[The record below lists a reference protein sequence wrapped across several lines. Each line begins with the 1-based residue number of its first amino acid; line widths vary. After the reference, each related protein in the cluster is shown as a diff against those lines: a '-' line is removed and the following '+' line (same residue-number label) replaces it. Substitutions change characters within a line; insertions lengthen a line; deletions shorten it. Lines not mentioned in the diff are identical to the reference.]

1 MANMIDYS
9 EKVLQVKNLKKYFR
23 VGSGKRKLM
32 IPAVDDVTLDVYKRE
47 VFGVVGESG
56 SGKTTLGRTIIK
68 LYQPTDG
75 TVILNNVTISS
86 GMQGYLEKIKNIKD
100 KLKEDILR
108 LNPSKIKEIELRKEA
123 SFKIELIVAE
133 KAELTKQKELEMI
146 ANSKQFDQFRADKYQ
161 LNALMQ
167 IDTQK
172 VVFDFNQ
179 KVMKIKRGLQNEAL
193 LKFNNEVKIANDKL
207 NHKLNGLKDSAAL
220 DSQTIAN
227 RMQELKLSHAKQL
240 ESLKALY
247 DPQIQD
253 NASSMLTKVQVKN
266 QINQL
271 TLEKNKQLLVIKASY
286 SKQMAALVQPDKG
299 QHQKSIQVI
308 EEKYNKSFKI
318 LDTKIA
324 TVNKDLAKKMTA
336 LPKPQT
342 AFKKTD
348 KSNTD
353 IHQLKVVANLKI
365 KELHGKISEAL
376 RINASK
382 DTLKESQK
390 MQMIFQDPISSLNPR
405 MTVKEIIS
413 EGLVI
418 QGNLSKK
425 VIEKKV
431 EEVLNLV
438 GLSPE
443 YASRYPH
450 EFSGGQRQR
459 IGVARAL
466 IMDPNVIIA
475 DEPISSLDV
484 SIRAQIINLLFA
496 LREKLGL
503 TILFIAHDLSVVRF
517 FCDRIAVMYNGRV
530 VEMADS
536 EELFKNPMHPYTV
549 SLLSAIPQPDPDY
562 EKNRKRINYNPG
574 QHQYNSSNLPTLREI
589 APKHLVLASEVEFE
603 KMKKTYHQVSKKG
616 GSSS

>member
-23 VGSGKRKLM
+23 VGSGKRKLL
-32 IPAVDDVTLDVYKRE
+32 IPAVDDVTLDVFKRE

-75 TVILNNVTISS
+75 TVILNNVTISA
-86 GMQGYLEKIKNIKD
+86 GTQGYLEKIKNIKD
-100 KLKEDILR
+100 KLNEDILS
-108 LNPSKIKEIELRKEA
+108 LNPSKIKEIELRKQA
-123 SFKIELIVAE
+123 AFKIELVEAE
-133 KAELTKQKELEMI
+133 KNELIKQKDIEI
-146 ANSKQFDQFRADKYQ
+146 KANSKQFDQFRADNYQ

-172 VVFDFNQ
+172 IIFDFNQ
-179 KVMKIKRGLQNEAL
+179 KVMKLKQGLQNEAL
-193 LKFNNEVKIANDKL
+193 LKYNNEVKIANDKL
-207 NHKLNGLKDSAAL
+207 NHKMSGLKDSAAL
-220 DSQTIAN
+220 DSQTIAT
-227 RMQELKLSHAKQL
+227 RIQELKLSHAKQL
-240 ESLKALY
+240 ETIKTLY
-247 DPQIQD
+247 EPQIQS
-253 NASSMLTKVQVKN
+253 NAAAMLTKVQLKN
-266 QINQL
+266 QISQL
-271 TLEKNKQLLVIKASY
+271 SIEKNKQISAIKASY
-286 SKQMAALVQPDKG
+286 LKQHSALIEPNKGEHLQSIKAIEAKFNKMLKKLDDKIS
-299 QHQKSIQVI
+299 QIK
-308 EEKYNKSFKI
+308 
-318 LDTKIA
+318 
-324 TVNKDLAKKMTA
+324 KDLSTRIST
-336 LPKPQT
+336 LPKPKIE
-342 AFKKTD
+342 FKASAKTND
-348 KSNTD
+348 DVHK
-353 IHQLKVVANLKI
+353 LKVVAELNI
-365 KELHGKISEAL
+365 KELRAKINDAR
-376 RINASK
+376 RINSSK

-418 QGNLSKK
+418 QGNLPKK

-431 EEVLNLV
+431 EDVLNLV

-530 VEMADS
+530 VEMASS
-536 EELFKNPMHPYTV
+536 EELFKNPMHPYTI

-562 EKNRKRINYNPG
+562 EKNRKRINYNPR
-574 QHQYNSSNLPTLREI
+574 QHQYNSSTLPTLKEI
-589 APKHLVLASEVEFE
+589 SPNHLVLASEAEFE
-603 KMKKTYHQVSKKG
+603 TMKKSLNQVQKKG
-616 GSSS
+616 GK

>member
-86 GMQGYLEKIKNIKD
+86 GIQGYLEKIKNIKD

-108 LNPSKIKEIELRKEA
+108 LNPSKIKEIDLRKEA

-146 ANSKQFDQFRADKYQ
+146 ANSKQFDQVRADKYQ

-240 ESLKALY
+240 ETLKALY

-324 TVNKDLAKKMTA
+324 TVNKDLAKKITS

-353 IHQLKVVANLKI
+353 IHQLKVVADLKI
-365 KELHGKISEAL
+365 KELHGKISEAR

-484 SIRAQIINLLFA
+484 SIRAQIINLLFT

-536 EELFKNPMHPYTV
+536 EELFKNPMHPYSV

-562 EKNRKRINYNPG
+562 EKNRKRVNYNPG

-589 APKHLVLASEVEFE
+589 APKHLVLASEAEFE
-603 KMKKTYHQVSKKG
+603 KMKKSYHQVSKKG
-616 GSSS
+616 GS

>member
-308 EEKYNKSFKI
+308 VEKYNKSFKI
-318 LDTKIA
+318 LDTKLA
-324 TVNKDLAKKMTA
+324 TVNKDLAKKITS

-348 KSNTD
+348 KSTTD
-353 IHQLKVVANLKI
+353 IHQLKVVADLKI
-365 KELHGKISEAL
+365 KELRGKISEAR

>member
-86 GMQGYLEKIKNIKD
+86 GMQGYLEKIKKIKD
-100 KLKEDILR
+100 KLKEDILK

-133 KAELTKQKELEMI
+133 TAELTKQKELEMI

-247 DPQIQD
+247 DPQIQN

-353 IHQLKVVANLKI
+353 IHQLKVVADLKI
-365 KELHGKISEAL
+365 KELHGKISEAR

-484 SIRAQIINLLFA
+484 SIRAQIINLLFT

-536 EELFKNPMHPYTV
+536 EELFKNPMHPYSV

-562 EKNRKRINYNPG
+562 EKNRKRVNYNPG

-589 APKHLVLASEVEFE
+589 APKHLVLASEAEFE
-603 KMKKTYHQVSKKG
+603 KMKKSYHQVSKKG
-616 GSSS
+616 GS

>member
-75 TVILNNVTISS
+75 TVTLNNVTISS
-86 GMQGYLEKIKNIKD
+86 GIQGYLEKIKNIKD

-123 SFKIELIVAE
+123 NFKIELIVAE
-133 KAELTKQKELEMI
+133 KAELIKQKELEII

-167 IDTQK
+167 IDIQK

-227 RMQELKLSHAKQL
+227 RMQELKSIHAKQL
-240 ESLKALY
+240 ESLKAFY

-324 TVNKDLAKKMTA
+324 TVNKDLAKKITS
-336 LPKPQT
+336 LPKAQT

-348 KSNTD
+348 KSNTH
-353 IHQLKVVANLKI
+353 IHQLKVVADLKI
-365 KELHGKISEAL
+365 KELHGKISEAR

-484 SIRAQIINLLFA
+484 SIRAQIINLLFT

-536 EELFKNPMHPYTV
+536 EELFKNPMHPYSV

-562 EKNRKRINYNPG
+562 EKNRKRVNYNPG

-589 APKHLVLASEVEFE
+589 APKHLVLASEAEFE
-603 KMKKTYHQVSKKG
+603 KMKKSYHQVSKKG
-616 GSSS
+616 GS

>member
-47 VFGVVGESG
+47 VFGVVGEYG

-308 EEKYNKSFKI
+308 VEKYNKSFKM
-318 LDTKIA
+318 LDTKLA
-324 TVNKDLAKKMTA
+324 TVNKDLAKKITS

-348 KSNTD
+348 KSTTD
-353 IHQLKVVANLKI
+353 IHQLKVVADLKI
-365 KELHGKISEAL
+365 KELRGKISEAR

>member
-240 ESLKALY
+240 ETLKALY

-308 EEKYNKSFKI
+308 VEKYNKSFKI
-318 LDTKIA
+318 LDTKLA
-324 TVNKDLAKKMTA
+324 TVNKDLAKKITS

-348 KSNTD
+348 KSTTD
-353 IHQLKVVANLKI
+353 IHQLKVVADLKI
-365 KELHGKISEAL
+365 KELRGKISEAR

>member
-75 TVILNNVTISS
+75 TVTLNNVTISS
-86 GMQGYLEKIKNIKD
+86 GIQGYLEKIKNIKD

-123 SFKIELIVAE
+123 NFKIELIVAE
-133 KAELTKQKELEMI
+133 KAELIKQKELEII

-167 IDTQK
+167 IDIQK

-227 RMQELKLSHAKQL
+227 RMQELKSSHAKQL
-240 ESLKALY
+240 ESLKAFY

-271 TLEKNKQLLVIKASY
+271 TLEKNKQLLVINASY

-324 TVNKDLAKKMTA
+324 TVNKDLAKKITS
-336 LPKPQT
+336 LPKAQT

-348 KSNTD
+348 KSNTH
-353 IHQLKVVANLKI
+353 IHQLKVVADLKI
-365 KELHGKISEAL
+365 KELHGKISEAR

-484 SIRAQIINLLFA
+484 SIRAQIINLLFT

-536 EELFKNPMHPYTV
+536 EELFKNPMHPYSV

-562 EKNRKRINYNPG
+562 EKNRKRVNYNPG

-589 APKHLVLASEVEFE
+589 APKHLVLASEAEFE
-603 KMKKTYHQVSKKG
+603 KMKKSYHQVSKKG
-616 GSSS
+616 GS

>member
-75 TVILNNVTISS
+75 TVTLNNVTISS
-86 GMQGYLEKIKNIKD
+86 GIQGYLEKIKNIKD

-123 SFKIELIVAE
+123 NFKIELIVAE
-133 KAELTKQKELEMI
+133 KAELIKQKELEII

-167 IDTQK
+167 IDIQK

-227 RMQELKLSHAKQL
+227 RMQELKSSHAKQL
-240 ESLKALY
+240 ESLKAFY

-324 TVNKDLAKKMTA
+324 TVNKDLAKKITS
-336 LPKPQT
+336 LPKAQT

-348 KSNTD
+348 KSNND
-353 IHQLKVVANLKI
+353 IHQLKVVADLKI
-365 KELHGKISEAL
+365 KELHGKISEAR

-484 SIRAQIINLLFA
+484 SIRAQIINLLFT

-536 EELFKNPMHPYTV
+536 EELFKNPMHPYSV

-562 EKNRKRINYNPG
+562 EKNRKRVNYNPG

-589 APKHLVLASEVEFE
+589 APKHLVLASEAEFE
-603 KMKKTYHQVSKKG
+603 KMKKSYHQVSKKG
-616 GSSS
+616 GS

>member
-86 GMQGYLEKIKNIKD
+86 GIQGYLEKIKNIKD

-240 ESLKALY
+240 ETLKALY

-324 TVNKDLAKKMTA
+324 TVNKDLAKKITS

-353 IHQLKVVANLKI
+353 IHQLKVVADLKI
-365 KELHGKISEAL
+365 KELHGKISEAR

-484 SIRAQIINLLFA
+484 SIRAQIINLLFT

-536 EELFKNPMHPYTV
+536 EELFKNPMHPYSV

-562 EKNRKRINYNPG
+562 EKNRKRVNYNPG

-589 APKHLVLASEVEFE
+589 APKHLVLASEAEFK
-603 KMKKTYHQVSKKG
+603 KMKKSYHQVSKKG
-616 GSSS
+616 GS

>member
-1 MANMIDYS
+1 MIDYS

-75 TVILNNVTISS
+75 TVTLNNVTISS
-86 GMQGYLEKIKNIKD
+86 GIQGYLEKIKNIKD

-133 KAELTKQKELEMI
+133 KAELIKQKELEII

-167 IDTQK
+167 IDIQK

-227 RMQELKLSHAKQL
+227 RMQELKSIHAKQL
-240 ESLKALY
+240 ESLKAFY

-299 QHQKSIQVI
+299 QHQKSIQGI

-324 TVNKDLAKKMTA
+324 TVNKDLAKKITS
-336 LPKPQT
+336 LPKAQT

-348 KSNTD
+348 KSNTH
-353 IHQLKVVANLKI
+353 IHQLKVVADLKI
-365 KELHGKISEAL
+365 KELHGKISEAR

-484 SIRAQIINLLFA
+484 SIRAQIINLLFT

-536 EELFKNPMHPYTV
+536 EELFKNPMHPYSV

-562 EKNRKRINYNPG
+562 EKNRKRVNYNPG

-589 APKHLVLASEVEFE
+589 APKHLVLASEAEFE
-603 KMKKTYHQVSKKG
+603 KMKKSYHQVSKKG
-616 GSSS
+616 GS

>member
-75 TVILNNVTISS
+75 TVTLNNVTISS
-86 GMQGYLEKIKNIKD
+86 GIQGYLEKIKNIKD

-123 SFKIELIVAE
+123 NFKIELIVAE
-133 KAELTKQKELEMI
+133 KAELIKQKELEII

-167 IDTQK
+167 IDIQK

-227 RMQELKLSHAKQL
+227 RMQELKSSHAKQL
-240 ESLKALY
+240 ESLKAFY

-299 QHQKSIQVI
+299 QHQKSIQGI

-324 TVNKDLAKKMTA
+324 TVNKDLAKKIIS
-336 LPKPQT
+336 LPKAQT

-348 KSNTD
+348 KSNND
-353 IHQLKVVANLKI
+353 IHQLKVVADLKI
-365 KELHGKISEAL
+365 KELHGKISEAR

-484 SIRAQIINLLFA
+484 SIRAQIINLLFT

-536 EELFKNPMHPYTV
+536 EELFKNPMHPYSV

-562 EKNRKRINYNPG
+562 EKNRKRVNYNPG

-589 APKHLVLASEVEFE
+589 APKHLVLASEAEFE
-603 KMKKTYHQVSKKG
+603 KMKKSYHQVSKKG
-616 GSSS
+616 GS

>member
-23 VGSGKRKLM
+23 VGSGKRKLL
-32 IPAVDDVTLDVYKRE
+32 IPAVDDVTLDVFKRE

-75 TVILNNVTISS
+75 TVILNNVTISA
-86 GMQGYLEKIKNIKD
+86 GTQGYLEKIKNIKD
-100 KLKEDILR
+100 KLNEDILS
-108 LNPSKIKEIELRKEA
+108 LNPSKIKEIELRKQA
-123 SFKIELIVAE
+123 AFKIELVEAE
-133 KAELTKQKELEMI
+133 KNELIKQKDIEI
-146 ANSKQFDQFRADKYQ
+146 KANSKQFDQFRADSYQ

-172 VVFDFNQ
+172 IIFDFNQ
-179 KVMKIKRGLQNEAL
+179 KVMKLKQGLQNEAL
-193 LKFNNEVKIANDKL
+193 LKYNNEVKIANDKL
-207 NHKLNGLKDSAAL
+207 NHKMSGLKDSAAL
-220 DSQTIAN
+220 DSQTIAT
-227 RMQELKLSHAKQL
+227 RIQELKLSHAKQL
-240 ESLKALY
+240 ETIKTLY
-247 DPQIQD
+247 EPQIQS
-253 NASSMLTKVQVKN
+253 NAAAMLTKVQLKN
-266 QINQL
+266 QISQL
-271 TLEKNKQLLVIKASY
+271 SIEKNKQISAIKASY
-286 SKQMAALVQPDKG
+286 LKQHSALIEPNKGEHLQSIKAIEAKFNKMLKKLDDKIS
-299 QHQKSIQVI
+299 QLK
-308 EEKYNKSFKI
+308 
-318 LDTKIA
+318 
-324 TVNKDLAKKMTA
+324 KDLSTRIST
-336 LPKPQT
+336 LPKPKVEFKAT
-342 AFKKTD
+342 AQ
-348 KSNTD
+348 SND
-353 IHQLKVVANLKI
+353 DVHKLKVVAELNI
-365 KELHGKISEAL
+365 KELRAKINDAR
-376 RINASK
+376 RINSSK

-418 QGNLSKK
+418 QGNLPKK

-431 EEVLNLV
+431 EDVLNLV

-530 VEMADS
+530 VEMASS
-536 EELFKNPMHPYTV
+536 EELFKNPMHPYTI

-562 EKNRKRINYNPG
+562 EKNRKRINYNPR
-574 QHQYNSSNLPTLREI
+574 QHQYNSSTLPTLKEI
-589 APKHLVLASEVEFE
+589 SPNHLVLASEAEFE
-603 KMKKTYHQVSKKG
+603 TMKKSLNQVQKKG
-616 GSSS
+616 GK

>member
-75 TVILNNVTISS
+75 TVTLNNVTISS
-86 GMQGYLEKIKNIKD
+86 GIQGYLEKIKNIKD

-123 SFKIELIVAE
+123 NFKIELIVAE
-133 KAELTKQKELEMI
+133 KAELIKQKELEII

-167 IDTQK
+167 IDIQK

-227 RMQELKLSHAKQL
+227 RMQELKSSHAKQL
-240 ESLKALY
+240 ESLKAFY

-286 SKQMAALVQPDKG
+286 SKQMAVLVQPDKG

-324 TVNKDLAKKMTA
+324 TVNKDLAKKITS
-336 LPKPQT
+336 LPKVQT

-348 KSNTD
+348 KSNND
-353 IHQLKVVANLKI
+353 IHQLKVVADLKI
-365 KELHGKISEAL
+365 KELHGKISEAR

-484 SIRAQIINLLFA
+484 SIRAQIINLLFT

-536 EELFKNPMHPYTV
+536 EELFKNPMHPYSV

-562 EKNRKRINYNPG
+562 EKNRKRVNYNPG

-589 APKHLVLASEVEFE
+589 APKHLVLASEAEFE
-603 KMKKTYHQVSKKG
+603 KMKKSYHQVSKKG
-616 GSSS
+616 GS

>member
-86 GMQGYLEKIKNIKD
+86 GMQGYLEKIKKIKD

-324 TVNKDLAKKMTA
+324 TVNKDLAKKIIS

-353 IHQLKVVANLKI
+353 IHQLKVVADLKI
-365 KELHGKISEAL
+365 KELHGKISEAR

-484 SIRAQIINLLFA
+484 SIRAQIINLLFT

-536 EELFKNPMHPYTV
+536 EELFKNPMHPYSV

-562 EKNRKRINYNPG
+562 EKNRKRVNYNPG

-589 APKHLVLASEVEFE
+589 APKHLVLASEAEFE
-603 KMKKTYHQVSKKG
+603 KMKKSYHQVSKKG
-616 GSSS
+616 GS

>member
-86 GMQGYLEKIKNIKD
+86 GIQGYLEKIKNIKD

-146 ANSKQFDQFRADKYQ
+146 ANSKQFDQVRADKYQ

-240 ESLKALY
+240 ETLKALY

-324 TVNKDLAKKMTA
+324 TVNKDLAKKITS

-353 IHQLKVVANLKI
+353 IHQLKVVADLKI
-365 KELHGKISEAL
+365 KELHGKISEAR

-484 SIRAQIINLLFA
+484 SIRAQIINLLFT

-536 EELFKNPMHPYTV
+536 EELFKNPMHPYSV

-562 EKNRKRINYNPG
+562 EKNRKRVNYNPG

-589 APKHLVLASEVEFE
+589 APKHLVLASEAEFK
-603 KMKKTYHQVSKKG
+603 KMKKSYHQVSKKG
-616 GSSS
+616 GS

>member
-1 MANMIDYS
+1 
-9 EKVLQVKNLKKYFR
+9 
-23 VGSGKRKLM
+23 
-32 IPAVDDVTLDVYKRE
+32 
-47 VFGVVGESG
+47 
-56 SGKTTLGRTIIK
+56 
-68 LYQPTDG
+68 
-75 TVILNNVTISS
+75 
-86 GMQGYLEKIKNIKD
+86 
-100 KLKEDILR
+100 
-108 LNPSKIKEIELRKEA
+108 
-123 SFKIELIVAE
+123 
-133 KAELTKQKELEMI
+133 
-146 ANSKQFDQFRADKYQ
+146 
-161 LNALMQ
+161 
-167 IDTQK
+167 
-172 VVFDFNQ
+172 
-179 KVMKIKRGLQNEAL
+179 
-193 LKFNNEVKIANDKL
+193 
-207 NHKLNGLKDSAAL
+207 
-220 DSQTIAN
+220 
-227 RMQELKLSHAKQL
+227 
-240 ESLKALY
+240 
-247 DPQIQD
+247 
-253 NASSMLTKVQVKN
+253 MLTKVQVKN

-271 TLEKNKQLLVIKASY
+271 TLEKNKQLLVINASY

-324 TVNKDLAKKMTA
+324 TVNKDLAKKITS
-336 LPKPQT
+336 LPKAQT

-348 KSNTD
+348 KSNTH
-353 IHQLKVVANLKI
+353 IHQLKVVADLKI
-365 KELHGKISEAL
+365 KELHGKISEAR

-484 SIRAQIINLLFA
+484 SIRAQIINLLFT

-536 EELFKNPMHPYTV
+536 EELFKNPMHPYSV

-562 EKNRKRINYNPG
+562 EKNRKRVNYNPG

-589 APKHLVLASEVEFE
+589 APKHLVLASEAEFE
-603 KMKKTYHQVSKKG
+603 KMKKSYHQVSKKG
-616 GSSS
+616 GS

>member
-23 VGSGKRKLM
+23 VGSGKRKLL
-32 IPAVDDVTLDVYKRE
+32 IPAVDDVTLDVFKRE

-75 TVILNNVTISS
+75 TVILNNVTISA
-86 GMQGYLEKIKNIKD
+86 GTQGYLEKIKNIKD
-100 KLKEDILR
+100 KLNEDILS
-108 LNPSKIKEIELRKEA
+108 LNPSKIKEIELRKQA
-123 SFKIELIVAE
+123 AFKIELVEAE
-133 KAELTKQKELEMI
+133 KNELIKQKDIEI
-146 ANSKQFDQFRADKYQ
+146 KANSKQFDQFRADSYQ

-172 VVFDFNQ
+172 IIFDFNQ
-179 KVMKIKRGLQNEAL
+179 KVMKLKQGLQNEAL
-193 LKFNNEVKIANDKL
+193 LKYNNEVKIANDKL
-207 NHKLNGLKDSAAL
+207 NHKMSGLKDSAAL
-220 DSQTIAN
+220 DSQTIAT
-227 RMQELKLSHAKQL
+227 RIQELKLSHAKQL
-240 ESLKALY
+240 ETIKTLY
-247 DPQIQD
+247 EPQIQS
-253 NASSMLTKVQVKN
+253 NAAAMLTKVQLKN
-266 QINQL
+266 QISQL
-271 TLEKNKQLLVIKASY
+271 SIEKNKQISAIKASY
-286 SKQMAALVQPDKG
+286 LKQHSALIEPNKGEHLQSIKAIEAKFNKMLKKLDDKIS
-299 QHQKSIQVI
+299 QIK
-308 EEKYNKSFKI
+308 
-318 LDTKIA
+318 
-324 TVNKDLAKKMTA
+324 KDLSTRIST
-336 LPKPQT
+336 LPKPKIE
-342 AFKKTD
+342 FKASAKTND
-348 KSNTD
+348 DVHK
-353 IHQLKVVANLKI
+353 LKVVAELNI
-365 KELHGKISEAL
+365 KELRAKINDAR
-376 RINASK
+376 RINSSK

-418 QGNLSKK
+418 QGNLPKK

-431 EEVLNLV
+431 EDVLNLV

-530 VEMADS
+530 VEMASS
-536 EELFKNPMHPYTV
+536 EELFKNPMHPYTI

-562 EKNRKRINYNPG
+562 EKNRKRINYNPR
-574 QHQYNSSNLPTLREI
+574 QHQYNSSTLPTLKEI
-589 APKHLVLASEVEFE
+589 SPNHLVLASEAEFE
-603 KMKKTYHQVSKKG
+603 TMKKSLNQVQKKG
-616 GSSS
+616 GK

>member
-86 GMQGYLEKIKNIKD
+86 GMQGYLEKIKKIKD
-100 KLKEDILR
+100 KLKEDILK

-167 IDTQK
+167 IDNQK

-308 EEKYNKSFKI
+308 EEKYNKSLKI

-324 TVNKDLAKKMTA
+324 TVNKDLAKKIIS

-353 IHQLKVVANLKI
+353 IHQLKVVADLKI
-365 KELHGKISEAL
+365 KELHGKISEAR

-484 SIRAQIINLLFA
+484 SIRAQIINLLFT

-536 EELFKNPMHPYTV
+536 EELFKNPMHPYSV

-562 EKNRKRINYNPG
+562 EKNRKRVNYNPG

-589 APKHLVLASEVEFE
+589 APKHLVLASEAEFE
-603 KMKKTYHQVSKKG
+603 KMKKSYHQVSKKG
-616 GSSS
+616 GS

>member
-75 TVILNNVTISS
+75 TVTLNNVTISS
-86 GMQGYLEKIKNIKD
+86 GIQGYLEKIKNIKD

-123 SFKIELIVAE
+123 NFKIELIVAE
-133 KAELTKQKELEMI
+133 KAELIKQKELEII

-167 IDTQK
+167 IDIQK

-227 RMQELKLSHAKQL
+227 RMQELKSSHAKQL
-240 ESLKALY
+240 ESLKAFY

-299 QHQKSIQVI
+299 QHQKSIQGI

-324 TVNKDLAKKMTA
+324 TVNKDLAKKITS
-336 LPKPQT
+336 LPKAQT

-348 KSNTD
+348 KSNTH
-353 IHQLKVVANLKI
+353 IHQLKVVADLKI
-365 KELHGKISEAL
+365 KELHGKISEAR

-484 SIRAQIINLLFA
+484 SIRAQIINLLFT

-536 EELFKNPMHPYTV
+536 EELFKNPMHPYSV

-562 EKNRKRINYNPG
+562 EKNRKRVNYNPG

-589 APKHLVLASEVEFE
+589 APKHLVLASEAEFE
-603 KMKKTYHQVSKKG
+603 KMKKSYHQVSKKG
-616 GSSS
+616 GS

>member
-1 MANMIDYS
+1 MANTIDYS

-75 TVILNNVTISS
+75 TVTLNNVTISS
-86 GMQGYLEKIKNIKD
+86 GIQGYLEKIKNIKD

-133 KAELTKQKELEMI
+133 KAELIKQKELEMI

-167 IDTQK
+167 IDIQK

-227 RMQELKLSHAKQL
+227 RMQELKSIHAKQL
-240 ESLKALY
+240 ESLKAFY

-308 EEKYNKSFKI
+308 EEKFNKSLRI

-324 TVNKDLAKKMTA
+324 TVNKDLAKKMTS

-348 KSNTD
+348 KSNND
-353 IHQLKVVANLKI
+353 IHQLKVVADLKI
-365 KELHGKISEAL
+365 KELHGKISEAR

-443 YASRYPH
+443 YVSRYPH

-536 EELFKNPMHPYTV
+536 EELFKNPMHPYSV

-562 EKNRKRINYNPG
+562 EKNRKRVNYNPG

-589 APKHLVLASEVEFE
+589 APKHLVLASEAEFE
-603 KMKKTYHQVSKKG
+603 KMKKSYHQVSTKG
-616 GSSS
+616 GS

>member
-86 GMQGYLEKIKNIKD
+86 GMQGYLEKIKKIKD

-240 ESLKALY
+240 ETLKALY

-353 IHQLKVVANLKI
+353 IHQLKVVADLKI
-365 KELHGKISEAL
+365 KELHGKISEAR

-484 SIRAQIINLLFA
+484 SIRAQIINLLFT

-536 EELFKNPMHPYTV
+536 EELFKNPMHPYSV

-562 EKNRKRINYNPG
+562 EKNRKRVNYNPG

-589 APKHLVLASEVEFE
+589 APKHLVLASEAEFE
-603 KMKKTYHQVSKKG
+603 KMKKSYHQVSKKG
-616 GSSS
+616 GS

>member
-1 MANMIDYS
+1 MIDYS

-146 ANSKQFDQFRADKYQ
+146 ANSKQFNQFRADKYQ

-167 IDTQK
+167 IDIQK

-207 NHKLNGLKDSAAL
+207 KHKLNGLKDSAAL

-240 ESLKALY
+240 ETLKALY

-308 EEKYNKSFKI
+308 VEKYNKSFKI
-318 LDTKIA
+318 LDTKLA
-324 TVNKDLAKKMTA
+324 TVNKDLAKKITS

-348 KSNTD
+348 KSTTD
-353 IHQLKVVANLKI
+353 IHQLKVVADLKI
-365 KELHGKISEAL
+365 KELRGKISEAR

>member
-146 ANSKQFDQFRADKYQ
+146 ANSKQFNQFRADKYQ

-167 IDTQK
+167 IDIQK

-207 NHKLNGLKDSAAL
+207 KHKLNGLKDSAAL

-240 ESLKALY
+240 ETLKALY

-308 EEKYNKSFKI
+308 VEKYNKSFKI
-318 LDTKIA
+318 LDTKLA
-324 TVNKDLAKKMTA
+324 TVNKDLAKKITS

-348 KSNTD
+348 KSTTD
-353 IHQLKVVANLKI
+353 IHQLKVVADLKI
-365 KELHGKISEAL
+365 KELRGKISEAR

>member
-75 TVILNNVTISS
+75 TVILNNVTISA
-86 GMQGYLEKIKNIKD
+86 GTQGYLEKIKSIKD
-100 KLKEDILR
+100 KLNEDILS

-123 SFKIELIVAE
+123 TFKIELLEAE
-133 KAELTKQKELEMI
+133 KNELKKQKEIELLS
-146 ANSKQFDQFRADKYQ
+146 NSKQFDQFRADNYQ
-161 LNALMQ
+161 LIALMN
-167 IDTQK
+167 IDIQK
-172 VVFDFNQ
+172 VIFDFNQ

-207 NHKLNGLKDSAAL
+207 AHKMSGLKDSAAL
-220 DSQTIAN
+220 DNQTISN
-227 RMQELKLSHAKQL
+227 RVQELKSSHAKQL
-240 ESLKALY
+240 ALIKSVY
-247 DPQIQD
+247 EPQIQA
-253 NASSMLTKVQVKN
+253 NASTMLTKIQVNN

-271 TLEKNKQLLVIKASY
+271 TIEKNKQLLVIKASY
-286 SKQMAALVQPDKG
+286 SKQRLSLVEPNKALHQQSIKAIEDKF
-299 QHQKSIQVI
+299 
-308 EEKYNKSFKI
+308 NKSFKT
-318 LDTKIA
+318 LDSKISI
-324 TVNKDLAKKMTA
+324 VKKELYKTIAA
-336 LPKPQT
+336 LPKPET
-342 AFKKTD
+342 VFKKTA

-353 IHQLKVVANLKI
+353 VHKLKVIADLKI
-365 KELHGKISEAL
+365 KELHAKMSQA
-376 RINASK
+376 RRVNASK

-405 MTVKEIIS
+405 MTVKEIIR

-418 QGNLSKK
+418 QGNLSKDS
-425 VIEKKV
+425 IEKKV
-431 EEVLNLV
+431 EEVLTLV
-438 GLSPE
+438 GLSRE

-484 SIRAQIINLLFA
+484 SIRAQIINLLFN

-517 FCDRIAVMYNGRV
+517 FCDRIAVMYNGKV
-530 VEMADS
+530 VEMASS

-562 EKNRKRINYNPG
+562 EKNRKRVNYNPK
-574 QHQYNSSNLPTLREI
+574 QHQYNSSNLPTLKEI
-589 APKHLVLASEVEFE
+589 SPNHMVLASEVEFE
-603 KMKKTYHQVSKKG
+603 TMKKSYHQLSKKG
-616 GSSS
+616 GSL

>member
-86 GMQGYLEKIKNIKD
+86 GMQGYLEKIKKIKD
-100 KLKEDILR
+100 KLKEDILK

-240 ESLKALY
+240 ETLKALY

-353 IHQLKVVANLKI
+353 IHQLKVVADLKI
-365 KELHGKISEAL
+365 KELHGKISEAR

-484 SIRAQIINLLFA
+484 SIRAQIINLLFT

-536 EELFKNPMHPYTV
+536 EELFKNPMHPYSV

-562 EKNRKRINYNPG
+562 EKNRKRVNYNPG

-589 APKHLVLASEVEFE
+589 APKHLVLASEAEFE
-603 KMKKTYHQVSKKG
+603 KMKKSYHQVSKKG
-616 GSSS
+616 GS

>member
-1 MANMIDYS
+1 MIDYS

-75 TVILNNVTISS
+75 TVTLNNVTISS
-86 GMQGYLEKIKNIKD
+86 GIQGYLEKIKNIKD

-123 SFKIELIVAE
+123 NFKIELIVAE
-133 KAELTKQKELEMI
+133 KAELIKQKELEII

-167 IDTQK
+167 IDIQK

-227 RMQELKLSHAKQL
+227 RMQELKSSHAKQL
-240 ESLKALY
+240 ESLKAFY

-299 QHQKSIQVI
+299 QHQKSIQGI

-324 TVNKDLAKKMTA
+324 TVNKDLAKKITS
-336 LPKPQT
+336 LPKAQT

-348 KSNTD
+348 KSNTH
-353 IHQLKVVANLKI
+353 IHQLKVVADLKI
-365 KELHGKISEAL
+365 KELHGKISEAR

-484 SIRAQIINLLFA
+484 SIRAQIINLLFT

-536 EELFKNPMHPYTV
+536 EELFKNPMHPYSV

-562 EKNRKRINYNPG
+562 EKNRKRVNYNPG

-589 APKHLVLASEVEFE
+589 APKHLVLASEAEFE
-603 KMKKTYHQVSKKG
+603 KMKKSYHQVSKKG
-616 GSSS
+616 GS

>member
-23 VGSGKRKLM
+23 VGSGKRKLL
-32 IPAVDDVTLDVYKRE
+32 IPAVDDVTLDVFKRE

-75 TVILNNVTISS
+75 TVILNNVTISA
-86 GMQGYLEKIKNIKD
+86 GIQGYLEKIKNIKD
-100 KLKEDILR
+100 KLNEDILS
-108 LNPSKIKEIELRKEA
+108 LNPSKIKEIELRKQA
-123 SFKIELIVAE
+123 AFKIELLEAE
-133 KAELTKQKELEMI
+133 KTELIKQKDIEI
-146 ANSKQFDQFRADKYQ
+146 KANSKQFDQFRADNYQ

-172 VVFDFNQ
+172 IIFDFNQ
-179 KVMKIKRGLQNEAL
+179 KVMKLKQGLQNEAL
-193 LKFNNEVKIANDKL
+193 LKYNNEVKIANDKL
-207 NHKLNGLKDSAAL
+207 NHKMSGLKDSAAL
-220 DSQTIAN
+220 DSQTIAT
-227 RMQELKLSHAKQL
+227 RIQELKLSHAKQL
-240 ESLKALY
+240 ETIKTLY
-247 DPQIQD
+247 EPQIQS
-253 NASSMLTKVQVKN
+253 NAAAMLTKVQLKN
-266 QINQL
+266 QISQL
-271 TLEKNKQLLVIKASY
+271 SIEKNKQISSIKASY
-286 SKQMAALVQPDKG
+286 LKQHSALIEPNKGEHLQSIKAIEAKFNKMLKKLDDKLS
-299 QHQKSIQVI
+299 QIK
-308 EEKYNKSFKI
+308 
-318 LDTKIA
+318 
-324 TVNKDLAKKMTA
+324 KDLSTRIST
-336 LPKPQT
+336 LPKPKVEFKAT
-342 AFKKTD
+342 AQ
-348 KSNTD
+348 SNDD
-353 IHQLKVVANLKI
+353 IHKLKVVAELNI
-365 KELHGKISEAL
+365 KELRAKINDAR
-376 RINASK
+376 RINSSK

-418 QGNLSKK
+418 QGNLPKK

-431 EEVLNLV
+431 EDVLNLV

-530 VEMADS
+530 VEMASS
-536 EELFKNPMHPYTV
+536 EELFKNPMHPYTI

-562 EKNRKRINYNPG
+562 EKNRKRINYNPR
-574 QHQYNSSNLPTLREI
+574 QHQYNSSTLPTLKEI
-589 APKHLVLASEVEFE
+589 SPNHLVLASEAEFE
-603 KMKKTYHQVSKKG
+603 TMKKSLNQVQKKG
-616 GSSS
+616 GK

>member
-75 TVILNNVTISS
+75 TVTLNNVTISS
-86 GMQGYLEKIKNIKD
+86 GIQGYLEKIKNIKD

-123 SFKIELIVAE
+123 NFKIELIVAE
-133 KAELTKQKELEMI
+133 KAELIKQKELEII

-167 IDTQK
+167 IDIQK

-227 RMQELKLSHAKQL
+227 RMQELKSIHAKQL
-240 ESLKALY
+240 ESLKAFY

-271 TLEKNKQLLVIKASY
+271 TLEKNKQLLVINASY

-324 TVNKDLAKKMTA
+324 TVNKDLAKKITS
-336 LPKPQT
+336 LPKAQT

-348 KSNTD
+348 KSNND
-353 IHQLKVVANLKI
+353 IHQLKVVADLKI
-365 KELHGKISEAL
+365 KELHGKISEAR

-484 SIRAQIINLLFA
+484 SIRAQIINLLFT

-536 EELFKNPMHPYTV
+536 EELFKNPMHPYSV

-562 EKNRKRINYNPG
+562 EKNRKRVNYNPG

-589 APKHLVLASEVEFE
+589 APKHLVLASEAEFE
-603 KMKKTYHQVSKKG
+603 KMKKSYHQVSKKG
-616 GSSS
+616 GS

>member
-75 TVILNNVTISS
+75 TVILNNVTISA
-86 GMQGYLEKIKNIKD
+86 GTQGYLEKIKSIKD
-100 KLKEDILR
+100 KLNEDILS
-108 LNPSKIKEIELRKEA
+108 LNPSKIKVIELRKKA
-123 SFKIELIVAE
+123 KFKIELLEAE
-133 KAELTKQKELEMI
+133 KNELIKQKELEI
-146 ANSKQFDQFRADKYQ
+146 KANSKLFDQFRADTYQ

-167 IDTQK
+167 IEIQK
-172 VVFDFNQ
+172 VIFDFNQ
-179 KVMKIKRGLQNEAL
+179 KVMKIKQGLQNEAL

-220 DSQTIAN
+220 DKLTIAT
-227 RMQELKLSHAKQL
+227 RMQDLKTNHAKQL
-240 ESLKALY
+240 ASIKSLY
-247 DPQIQD
+247 EPQIQA
-253 NASSMLTKVQVKN
+253 NALKMLSKDQVKI
-266 QINQL
+266 QITKL
-271 TLEKNKQLLVIKASY
+271 TLEKNKQLTTIKSSY
-286 SKQMAALVQPDKG
+286 SKQKLTLVEPNKS
-299 QHQKSIQVI
+299 QHLKAIKTIEGKFHQSLKVIDSKISVVKKELSKSI
-308 EEKYNKSFKI
+308 F
-318 LDTKIA
+318 
-324 TVNKDLAKKMTA
+324 A
-336 LPKPQT
+336 LPKPQI
-342 AFKKTD
+342 AFKATD
-348 KSNTD
+348 KSN
-353 IHQLKVVANLKI
+353 HEVHKLKVVADLKI
-365 KELHGKISEAL
+365 KELHAKMNQAK
-376 RINASK
+376 RINSSK

-484 SIRAQIINLLFA
+484 SIRAQIINLLFN

-530 VEMADS
+530 VEMATS
-536 EELFKNPMHPYTV
+536 EELFKNPMHPYSV

-562 EKNRKRINYNPG
+562 EKNRKRVNYNPN

-589 APKHLVLASEVEFE
+589 SPNHLVLASEAEFE
-603 KMKKTYHQVSKKG
+603 KMKKTYPQISKKVG
-616 GSSS
+616 K